1 MRGTKPKPGKMF
13 PVGRP
18 GSGKMVVCLVTEL
31 HSVTRP
37 SSELGSAIVGFSSG
51 VLLACRA
58 VEAQLR
64 GWVRDG
70 AQLRHEEKPG
80 KMFPV
85 YWPVSG
91 RWAVCGGGLGSG
103 ADGEPFFVGGTQ
115 FAVAGWHSDVDGSRF
130 SDGGTP
136 FIIQFLR
143 FDVRGQRIAIRGWR
157 IPVRGRQLA
166 NRGRAI
172 PIRGLPVVVR
182 GRLFMDVGWRIA
194 IRGQPFAVQEEQ
206 FSDWEWH
213 FSVGGQ
219 HC

>member
-1 MRGTKPKPGKMF
+1 MRGTKPTPGKMF

-91 RWAVCGGGLGSG
+91 RWAVSGGGMGSG
-103 ADGEPFFVGGTQ
+103 ADGKPFFVGGTH
-115 FAVAGWHSDVDGSRF
+115 FAVAGWLSSVDGSRF

-143 FDVRGQRIAIRGWR
+143 FDVRGQRI
-157 IPVRGRQLA
+157 PVRGRQIA
-166 NRGRAI
+166 IRGR
-172 PIRGLPVVVR
+172 RLSVR
-182 GRLFMDVGWRIA
+182 GRRFAIRGPPFVIRGWLFMDVGWRIA
-194 IRGQPFAVQEEQ
+194 I
-206 FSDWEWH
+206 
-213 FSVGGQ
+213 
-219 HC
+219 